1 MDSSP
6 RVHIDLPRGP
16 LRAKRTA
23 TLKTVDKA
31 LNAVDLLA
39 VFGGKVGVRELAE
52 YLGTD
57 KSSTH
62 RLLTTLERHG
72 YVAQDS
78 ITGKYQLG
86 MRVFEVGSVL
96 LNQMNLRAVAHVHL
110 ERLARDTREGAHLAV
125 ENADQCAYVDK
136 IEGEDARP
144 TSSQLGWRQPLH
156 CTALGKVLLAYLPDG
171 RMQRILSAEEP
182 KPLTPYT
189 VTDPDQLRAQL
200 SEVRRTGVALDNQE
214 IEVGQFCVAAPVFG
228 ADGQVV
234 AAISIAGPVERFGPE
249 RLPQLVQSV
258 RHCAESISSDL
269 ARSSG
274 QSLPGPAAR
283 QTGTAASA
291 GRDSIDSP
299 AFPKNIDTNTKNS
312 SCLGRNPVL

>member
-1 MDSSP
+1 MNPSSG
-6 RVHIDLPRGP
+6 VHIDLPRGP
-16 LRAKRTA
+16 RRAKRTA

-96 LNQMNLRAVAHVHL
+96 LNQINLRAVAHTHL
-110 ERLARDTREGAHLAV
+110 ERLARETGEGAHLAV

-136 IEGEDARP
+136 IEGEGARP

-156 CTALGKVLLAYLPDG
+156 CTALGKVLLAFLPDD
-171 RMQRILSAEEP
+171 RMQHILSMEEP
-182 KPLTPYT
+182 KALTRYT
-189 VTDPDQLRAQL
+189 VTDLDQLRAQL
-200 SEVRRTGVALDNQE
+200 SEVKRTGIALDNQE
-214 IEVGQFCVAAPVFG
+214 IEIGQFCVAAPVLG
-228 ADGQVV
+228 TDGQVV
-234 AAISIAGPVERFGPE
+234 AAISIAGPVDRFGPE
-249 RLPQLVQSV
+249 RLPQLTQLV
-258 RHCAESISSDL
+258 RQCAEAISSDL
-269 ARSSG
+269 ARSANK
-274 QSLPGPAAR
+274 SLPGPA
-283 QTGTAASA
+283 SA
-291 GRDSIDSP
+291 
-299 AFPKNIDTNTKNS
+299 
-312 SCLGRNPVL
+312 